1 MAMDDSSNIPPNKR
15 PRKSNIWQVLQSVL
29 AAFFGVQ
36 SKSKFDHDAGQTD
49 YKAYLIVGLIMT
61 ILFVVSLSYFV
72 RWLVADISAD
82 L

>member
-1 MAMDDSSNIPPNKR
+1 MNESSNRAPSKR
-15 PRKSNIWQVLQSVL
+15 PKKSNIWQVLQSVL

-36 SKSKFDHDAGQTD
+36 TKAKFDHDAGQTD

-61 ILFVVSLSYFV
+61 ILFVISLSYFV

>member
-1 MAMDDSSNIPPNKR
+1 MANK
-15 PRKSNIWQVLQSVL
+15 PTPKSNFWQVLQSVL

-36 SKSKFDHDAGQTD
+36 TKAKFDHDAGQTD
-49 YKAYLIVGLIMT
+49 YKAYLIVGLIFT
-61 ILFVVSLSYFV
+61 LLLVVSLAFFV